1 MKSRFEQLWEEH
13 ICGKTIPIQK
23 KKEMKKIAKEWFLK
37 AVEEM
42 KEKEE

>member
-1 MKSRFEQLWEEH
+1 MKNRFEQLWEEY
-13 ICGKTIPIQK
+13 ICGKIIPIQK
-23 KKEMKKIAKEWFLK
+23 KKDMKKIAEEWFLK

>member
-1 MKSRFEQLWEEH
+1 MTNRFEQLWEEH
-13 ICGKTIPIQK
+13 ISEKTIPIQK
-23 KKEMKKIAKEWFLK
+23 KEEMKKIAKEWFLK